1 MFFHFFIM
9 YACGRALKCMS
20 EDTFAGVISFPTEIS
35 ALFPR
40 LIEDINILV
49 VMNQLFGGKESD
61 ERSSPDLV
69 QQRPTILQMNLN
81 EQKQNHANPW
91 CNFL

>member
-1 MFFHFFIM
+1 
-9 YACGRALKCMS
+9 
-20 EDTFAGVISFPTEIS
+20 
-35 ALFPR
+35 
-40 LIEDINILV
+40 
-49 VMNQLFGGKESD
+49 MNQLFGGKESD